1 MPSWI
6 THLVTATKISKNNE
20 YIFANLMPDILQ
32 KHIIKDTS
40 KRVNYETTH
49 YTKIEDINGIDIPMP
64 DINTFYNTYKNEMN
78 NPIISGYYSHLL
90 TDYFWNEFS
99 YKNYFKQIDQE
110 KNLIQIKLANGEKVE
125 LLWDDAVKLK
135 QKDFR
140 KFTQYLHKNM
150 KMILPVY
157 SDKILKY
164 SKALKE
170 YSFEEKDIKNTI
182 KYIDEYINKRI
193 EETTQS
199 EYQIFSEELMKS
211 KFEESIEFIKN
222 HIKG

>member
-6 THLVTATKISKNNE
+6 THLVTATKVSNNNE

-49 YTKIEDINGIDIPMP
+49 YTKIETINGIDIPIP
-64 DINTFYNTYKNEMN
+64 DIDKFYSIYKNEMS

-99 YKNYFKQIDQE
+99 YKNYFKQIDKE
-110 KNLIQIKLANGEKVE
+110 KNLIEIQLANGENIE
-125 LLWDDAVKLK
+125 LQWDDAVKLK

-140 KFTQYLHKNM
+140 IFTKYLHNNM

-157 SDKILKY
+157 SDKILEY
-164 SKALKE
+164 SKAIKE
-170 YSFEEKDIKNTI
+170 YSFEEKDIKNTV
-182 KYIDEYINKRI
+182 KYVEKYINKRI
-193 EETTQS
+193 QENS
-199 EYQIFSEELMKS
+199 ESKYEIFSEELMKI
-211 KFEESIEFIKN
+211 KYQDSIEFIKN

>member
-49 YTKIEDINGIDIPMP
+49 YTKIENINGINIPIP
-64 DINTFYNTYKNEMN
+64 DINTFYNRYKNEMN

-99 YKNYFKQIDQE
+99 YKNYFKQIDRE

-157 SDKILKY
+157 SDKILEY
-164 SKALKE
+164 SKTLKE
-170 YSFEEKDIKNTI
+170 YNFEEKDIKNTI
-182 KYIDEYINKRI
+182 KYIDKRV

-199 EYQIFSEELMKS
+199 EYQIFSNELMKS

>member
-49 YTKIEDINGIDIPMP
+49 YTKIENINGINIPIP
-64 DINTFYNTYKNEMN
+64 DINTFYNRYKNEMN

-99 YKNYFKQIDQE
+99 YKNYFKQIDRE

-140 KFTQYLHKNM
+140 IFTKYLHNNM

-157 SDKILKY
+157 SDKILEY
-164 SKALKE
+164 SKAIKE

-182 KYIDEYINKRI
+182 KYIDKRV

-199 EYQIFSEELMKS
+199 EYQIFSNELMKS